1 MPGRDLA
8 QKSTRKTEMTVR
20 RVSEEKRV
28 PLKMALDSETMP
40 PHHRNWSCDGDRS
53 VSDICFMQLKKE
65 NHRRPVGPA
74 YQEKE
79 RRKMPTAVPLKKR
92 SEPSV
97 RPELTAED
105 LVARTRK
112 ILEIKEKVMRENV
125 HYGVIPGCRK
135 PSLWKPG
142 AEILC
147 QGFRLAPEFVTT
159 SSQDLNHTIKW
170 EKWDYDHREKVEGL
184 TKGYFEYDTQ
194 CTLAHIPTGEVW
206 ARAVSGSC
214 NNFEA
219 KYRSLNPYD
228 IKNTLEKMSEKR
240 ALVAAVLIGVGLRTS
255 SPRTSR
261 TYRNSAKRGLR
272 QKMQGGKRRQKPG
285 IMANLVG
292 LPPQNR

>member
-1 MPGRDLA
+1 
-8 QKSTRKTEMTVR
+8 
-20 RVSEEKRV
+20 
-28 PLKMALDSETMP
+28 
-40 PHHRNWSCDGDRS
+40 
-53 VSDICFMQLKKE
+53 
-65 NHRRPVGPA
+65 
-74 YQEKE
+74 
-79 RRKMPTAVPLKKR
+79 MPTAVPLKKR

-97 RPELTAED
+97 RLELAAED

-194 CTLAHIPTGEVW
+194 CTLVHIPTGEVW

-240 ALVAAVLIGVGLRTS
+240 ALVAAVLIGVGASDIFTQDLEDLPELGQEG
-255 SPRTSR
+255 SPPEDAGQKEPPKP
-261 TYRNSAKRGLR
+261 NPMPMAK
-272 QKMQGGKRRQKPG
+272 PT
-285 IMANLVG
+285 G
-292 LPPQNR
+292 LPPPSKSTSSRPKSKRRAFRRRPSSRSGKRSSTPGTTSRSGWSTISLIGSGSRRMGNEIRPFLP

>member
-1 MPGRDLA
+1 
-8 QKSTRKTEMTVR
+8 
-20 RVSEEKRV
+20 
-28 PLKMALDSETMP
+28 
-40 PHHRNWSCDGDRS
+40 
-53 VSDICFMQLKKE
+53 
-65 NHRRPVGPA
+65 
-74 YQEKE
+74 
-79 RRKMPTAVPLKKR
+79 MPTAVPLKKR

-97 RPELTAED
+97 RLELTAED

-112 ILEIKEKVMRENV
+112 ILEIKEKVLRENV
-125 HYGVIPGCRK
+125 HYGIIPGCRK

-147 QGFRLAPEFVTT
+147 QGFRLAPEFATT

-194 CTLAHIPTGEVW
+194 CTLVHIPTGEVW
-206 ARAVSGSC
+206 TRAVSGSC

-240 ALVAAVLIGVGLRTS
+240 ALVAAVLIGVGASDIFTQDLEDLPELGQEA
-255 SPRTSR
+255 SPTEVASQKEPPKTQAQAAPNAQADPVSASKTGRLSFFEAQIKKGIHEKALLPGVGGGVPTRGTTYPVRPGQRHPSIGSGSR
-261 TYRNSAKRGLR
+261 RMGNS
-272 QKMQGGKRRQKPG
+272 GGP
-285 IMANLVG
+285 
-292 LPPQNR
+292 